1 MDDGSNARWR
11 SVRIA
16 RVAPAAAMALLL
28 AMTTACGG
36 SASAKTSTPA
46 APPAAKAAA
55 PSPQVLTVK
64 YEIKGGKV
72 ISGPDS
78 LNAKLGEQVV
88 IQVVSDAADEL
99 HVHGYDKESE
109 VGAGTPAQV
118 SFVANLA
125 GVFDVEL
132 HKTDL
137 KLAEL
142 RVQ

>member
-1 MDDGSNARWR
+1 MNYGPNARR
-11 SVRIA
+11 RNV
-16 RVAPAAAMALLL
+16 RVARLVPAAAMALLL
-28 AMTTACGG
+28 ATTAACGS
-36 SASAKTSTPA
+36 SASAKTASAPA
-46 APPAAKAAA
+46 APPKAAA

-72 ISGPDS
+72 TSGPDT

-88 IQVVSDAADEL
+88 IEVVSDSADEL

-109 VGAGTPAQV
+109 VEAGTPAQV